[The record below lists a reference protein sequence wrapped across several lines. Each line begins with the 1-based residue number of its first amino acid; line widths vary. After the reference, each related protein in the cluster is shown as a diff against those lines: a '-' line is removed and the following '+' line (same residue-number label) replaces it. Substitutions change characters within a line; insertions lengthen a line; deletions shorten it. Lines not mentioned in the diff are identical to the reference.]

1 MHLMTDRTDSQAIQA
16 AYDAVVVGAG
26 NGGLA
31 AAAQLAAKGAKVLL
45 LEQHNLPGG
54 YASSFV
60 RGRFEFETALHQFCD
75 IGPPGAPGDVR
86 RVLED
91 DLGVFLD
98 WVEIPEAYRL
108 VLTDPGDQ
116 LDVTVPYGVEAF
128 IDAIEKAD
136 PGSGVAVANYVALC
150 REAVEAITY
159 IGRSRGNPDRKVL
172 TGEYGN
178 FLRTCAYSV
187 DQVADA
193 LRVPERARDV
203 LHAQWTYL
211 GPPTS
216 RLNFTVFGAM
226 LYKFLRSSA
235 YIPKKRSHEFSTA
248 LDARIRELGGRVEYN
263 TRVER
268 ILVENGAVAGVTT
281 AQGDRIATRHVI
293 SNASPTLVYNQMIS
307 PAHEL
312 PAAAYQECNT
322 RLHGVSAFVVYLGL
336 DATFEELGID
346 EYSIFVYDNMNT
358 DELYASFGTLDAPR
372 VQAVLCLN
380 NALPDCSPPGTA
392 ILSTTTLYKPDVW
405 SEVQPADYVR
415 VKNRIAADLISN
427 LETAL
432 DAPIGDHIE
441 EIEVATPQTF
451 ARYTGAYGGGIYGYE
466 PEPWDSIMPR
476 LMTLRDQHIE
486 GLEFGGGYAFRCHG
500 YSSSFMSGQTS
511 ALLAYRDML
520 EEREVPQ

>member
-1 MHLMTDRTDSQAIQA
+1 MVARTETQAIDA
-16 AYDAVVVGAG
+16 TYDAVVIGAG

-31 AAAQLAAKGAKVLL
+31 AAAQLAAKGVKVLL

-60 RGRFEFETALHQFCD
+60 RGRFEFEAALHQFCD

-91 DLGVFLD
+91 ELGVHLD
-98 WVEIPEAYRL
+98 WVEIPEAFRL
-108 VLTDPGDQ
+108 VLTDPGENV
-116 LDVTVPYGVEAF
+116 DVTVPYGVEAF
-128 IDAIEKAD
+128 IDSIERSV
-136 PGSGVAVANYVALC
+136 PGSGEAVANYVALC

-172 TGEYGN
+172 TGQYGN
-178 FLRTCAYSV
+178 FLRTAAYSV

-193 LRVPERARDV
+193 LKVPEKARKL

-216 RLNFTVFGAM
+216 RLNFTIYGAM

-235 YIPKKRSHEFSTA
+235 FIPRNRSHEFSTA

-263 TRVER
+263 TRVDR

-281 AQGDRIATRHVI
+281 AQGDKIASRHVI
-293 SNASPTLVYNQMIS
+293 SNASPTLVYNRLIS
-307 PAHEL
+307 PADGL
-312 PAAAYQECNT
+312 PVAAYQECNT
-322 RLHGVSAFVVYLGL
+322 RLHGLSALVVYLGL
-336 DATFEELGID
+336 DTTFEELGID
-346 EYSIFVYDNMNT
+346 AYSIFVYDNMNT
-358 DELYASFGTLDAPR
+358 DEMYTSFGTLQAPR

-392 ILSTTTLYKPDVW
+392 ILSTTTLYKSGVW
-405 SEVQPADYVR
+405 QDVQPADYVA
-415 VKNRIAADLISN
+415 VKNRIAADLVSE
-427 LETAL
+427 LERAL
-432 DAPIGDHIE
+432 DAPISDHIE

-476 LMTLRDQHIE
+476 LMTFQDKHIE

-520 EEREVPQ
+520 EEGEVSQ